1 MANQKP
7 VNETEPKEKMVKIKI
22 PRTSSEEGDYYISI
36 NHRNWLI
43 QRGVEVE
50 VPDYVAE
57 RIRLK
62 EDEVEANFRKNNK

>member
-1 MANQKP
+1 MATQKP
-7 VNETEPKEKMVKIKI
+7 VNEIEPKEKMVKIKI
-22 PRTSSEEGDYYISI
+22 PHTSPEEGDYYISI
-36 NHRNWLI
+36 NHRNWQI